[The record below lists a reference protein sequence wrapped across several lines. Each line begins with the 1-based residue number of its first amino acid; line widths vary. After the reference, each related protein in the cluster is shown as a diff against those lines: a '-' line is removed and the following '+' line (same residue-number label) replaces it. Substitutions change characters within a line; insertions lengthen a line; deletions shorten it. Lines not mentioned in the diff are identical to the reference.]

1 MVEVFRTNVR
11 DHEEADFL
19 LDHLGKQFP
28 VYEMNFDLEDCD
40 NILRIKSDLETIEV
54 LQIVELLNNL
64 GFVVEVL
71 EDTFESIN
79 QNLQM
84 KLGIQYLN

>member
-1 MVEVFRTNVR
+1 MVEVFSTNVK
-11 DHEEADFL
+11 DYKEADFL

-54 LQIVELLNNL
+54 IQIVEMVNNL
-64 GFVVEVL
+64 GFVAEVL
-71 EDTFESIN
+71 ADTFESIN
-79 QNLQM
+79 
-84 KLGIQYLN
+84 